1 MYELSIERDFV
12 AAHAITMAG
21 VREATHR
28 HTWHVTVIVAGSQLD
43 ADGLLYDFHLLER
56 GLGEIVERFDDADL
70 NATAPFDQLNPT
82 AEHVA
87 EYIAQQMSVRLP
99 DSVALRRVS
108 VTEAPGC
115 CATYI
120 EK

>member
-1 MYELSIERDFV
+1 MYELSVERRFD

-21 VREATHR
+21 EREASHR
-28 HTWHVTVIVAGSQLD
+28 HDWHVKVIVAGRQLD
-43 ADGLLYDFHLLER
+43 TDGLLCDFQFLESR
-56 GLGEIVERFDDADL
+56 LADVLAPFDGGDL
-70 NATAPFDQLNPT
+70 NTIAPFDQLNPT

-87 EYIAQQMSVRLP
+87 RYIAEQMSESLP
-99 DSVALRRVS
+99 RRVTIKRVS

-115 CATYI
+115 CATYL

>member
-1 MYELSIERDFV
+1 MYELSIERDFD

-21 VREATHR
+21 ECEESHR
-28 HTWHVTVIVAGSQLD
+28 HTWHVTVIVAGAQLD
-43 ADGLLYDFHLLER
+43 GDGLLCDFHLLER
-56 GLGEIVERFDDADL
+56 ALGEIVERFDDGDL
-70 NATAPFDQLNPT
+70 NAIAPFDQLNPT

-87 EYIAQQMSVRLP
+87 QYIAQQMSVRLP
-99 DSVALRRVS
+99 DGVTLRRVS

>member
-1 MYELSIERDFV
+1 MYELSIECDFV

-21 VREATHR
+21 ECEATHHHR
-28 HTWHVTVIVAGSQLD
+28 WHVTVIVAGAQLD
-43 ADGLLYDFHLLER
+43 GDGLLCDFHILEH
-56 GLGEIVERFDDADL
+56 GLAQIVGRFDDGDL
-70 NATAPFDQLNPT
+70 NAIAPFDRLNPT
-82 AEHVA
+82 AEHLA
-87 EYIAQQMSVRLP
+87 HYIAQQMSERLP
-99 DSVALRRVS
+99 EGVALKQVS

>member
-1 MYELSIERDFV
+1 MYELSIQRDFDAV
-12 AAHAITMAG
+12 HAITMAG
-21 VREATHR
+21 EREATHH
-28 HTWHVTVIVAGSQLD
+28 HTWHVTVIVAGAQLD
-43 ADGLLYDFHLLER
+43 ADGLLCDFHILER
-56 GLGEIVERFDDADL
+56 GLGEIVGRFDDGDL
-70 NATAPFDQLNPT
+70 NAIAPFDQLNPT

-87 EYIAQQMSVRLP
+87 QYIAQQMSVRLP
-99 DSVALRRVS
+99 KGIALKRVS

>member
-1 MYELSIERDFV
+1 MYELSVERHFD

-21 VREATHR
+21 EREASHR
-28 HTWHVTVIVAGSQLD
+28 HNWHVTVIVAGRQLG
-43 ADGLLYDFHLLER
+43 ADGLLCDFHVLESA
-56 GLGEIVERFDDADL
+56 LADVLAPFDGGDL
-70 NATAPFDQLNPT
+70 NTISPFDQLNPT

-87 EYIAQQMSVRLP
+87 RYIAQQMSANLP
-99 DSVALRRVS
+99 VGVTVKRVG

-115 CATYI
+115 CATYL

>member
-1 MYELSIERDFV
+1 MYELSVERNFE

-21 VREATHR
+21 EREAAHR
-28 HTWHVTVIVAGSQLD
+28 HDWQVKVIVAGQQLD
-43 ADGLLYDFHLLER
+43 TDGLLCDFHRLESA
-56 GLGEIVERFDDADL
+56 LADVLSPFDGGDL
-70 NATAPFDQLNPT
+70 NTIAPFDQLNPT

-87 EYIAQQMSVRLP
+87 RYIAQHMSENLP
-99 DSVALRRVS
+99 QGVAVKRVS

>member
-21 VREATHR
+21 EREATHR
-28 HTWHVTVIVAGSQLD
+28 HTWHVTVIVAGAQLD
-43 ADGLLYDFHLLER
+43 GDGLLCDFHLLER
-56 GLGEIVERFDDADL
+56 GLGDIVGRFDDGDL
-70 NATAPFDQLNPT
+70 NVIAPFDQVNPT
-82 AEHVA
+82 AEHIA
-87 EYIAQQMSVRLP
+87 QYIAQQMSVGLP
-99 DSVALRRVS
+99 QGVALRRVS

-120 EK
+120 ER

>member
-21 VREATHR
+21 ECEQSHV
-28 HTWHVTVIVAGSQLD
+28 HTWHVTVIVAGAQLD
-43 ADGLLYDFHLLER
+43 SDGLLCDFHLLEC
-56 GLGEIVERFDDADL
+56 GLGEIVERFKDGDL
-70 NATAPFDQLNPT
+70 NAIAPFDHLNPT

-87 EYIAQQMSVRLP
+87 RYIAQQMSEHLP
-99 DSVALRRVS
+99 QGVALKRVS
-108 VTEAPGC
+108 VTESPGC

-120 EK
+120 EE